1 MDMSLNVSLAQKQ
14 VISQNMI
21 QSMNILQMSAVELE
35 EYLEN
40 LSLEN
45 PVIELAEP
53 EESDR
58 HQTDLQRKLEW
69 LESTD
74 SQNRVYYQQDQEE
87 EFLPD
92 LRGNEER
99 LDDYLL
105 SQIILNGYSEQEYE
119 VIAYII
125 QSLDER
131 GYFTDGVSQ
140 VAGRFGVTEAFVEE
154 MLHEVQKLDPVGV
167 GARNAS
173 ECLLL
178 QLLARKDKCPLAE
191 TIVSAYLAE
200 LAKNHLP
207 DIAQKTHSSLKEV
220 TAACEVIRSL
230 NPKPGSSFS
239 DRENLRYISPDVI
252 VIKTAKGFE
261 ILVNEYQYPRFTVSE
276 YYAQMLA
283 HTEDQEAKQY
293 LQEKMAQA
301 KWVSDCISHRSAT
314 LSNVMRVLVDWQ
326 QAFFQNGKG
335 YRRPM
340 KLSDIAESLGVHEST
355 ISRAMKGKYLQCA
368 WGIFPLNYFLAS
380 AAVKTRGAR
389 EDAPE
394 GQEKTTDHIKQLIRE
409 LIDGEDKKKPYSDQA
424 IAEKLMERQIVIS
437 RRTVN
442 KYRQEMNIPDKTGRR
457 SWEA

>member
-1 MDMSLNVSLAQKQ
+1 MDMNMNVSLIQKQ
-14 VISQNMI
+14 TISQNMI

-45 PVIELAEP
+45 PVIELQEP
-53 EESDR
+53 EEQGRS
-58 HQTDLQRKLEW
+58 QTDLQRKLEW

-87 EFLPD
+87 TFLPD

-99 LDDYLL
+99 LSDYLL
-105 SQIILNGYSEQEYE
+105 SQIILNGYTRQEYE
-119 VIAYII
+119 VIAFII

-131 GYFTDGVSQ
+131 GYFTDELSQ
-140 VAGRFGVTEAFVEE
+140 AARRFGVSEEFAQE
-154 MLHEVQKLDPVGV
+154 MLLEVQKLDPVGV
-167 GARNAS
+167 GARNVG

-178 QLLARKDKCPLAE
+178 QLAARKDRCPLAE
-191 TIVSAYLAE
+191 TIVSEYLTE
-200 LAKNHLP
+200 VAKNHLP
-207 DIAQKTHSSLKEV
+207 DIAQKTHTGLKEV

-230 NPKPGSSFS
+230 NPKPGSAFS

-252 VIKTAKGFE
+252 VIKTGGGLE

-276 YYAQMLA
+276 YYTQMLQ

-301 KWVSDCISHRSAT
+301 KWVSDCITHRSAT
-314 LSNVMRVLVDWQ
+314 LSNVMKVLVDWQ
-326 QAFFQNGKG
+326 QAFFQKGKG

-340 KLSDIAESLGVHEST
+340 KLSDLAEPLEVHEST

-368 WGIFPLNYFLAS
+368 WGVFPLNYFLS
-380 AAVKTRGAR
+380 AVAVKQGGTGS
-389 EDAPE
+389 PE
-394 GQEKTTDHIKQLIRE
+394 EGEKTTDHIKQLMRE
-409 LIDGEDKKKPYSDQA
+409 LIAGEDKKKPYSDQA
-424 IAEKLMERQIVIS
+424 IAEKLKENRIEIS

-457 SWEA
+457 SWETE